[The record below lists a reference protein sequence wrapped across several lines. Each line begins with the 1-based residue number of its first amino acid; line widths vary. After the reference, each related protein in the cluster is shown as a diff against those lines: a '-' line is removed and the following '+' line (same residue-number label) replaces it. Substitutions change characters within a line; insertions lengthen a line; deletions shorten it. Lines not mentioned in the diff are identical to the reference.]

1 MLIFGNAERIFT
13 VSGARVMND
22 IDELWDIF
30 AVSGSVEDYLKYR
43 YNDRQVNIGR
53 ESLFK
58 AEKTKEEQV
67 I

>member
-13 VSGARVMND
+13 VFGGCVMND